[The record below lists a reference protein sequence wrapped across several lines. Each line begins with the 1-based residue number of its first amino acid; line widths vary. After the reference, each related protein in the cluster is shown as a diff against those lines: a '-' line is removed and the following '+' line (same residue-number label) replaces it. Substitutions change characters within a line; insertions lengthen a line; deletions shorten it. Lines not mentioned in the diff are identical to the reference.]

1 MEKKRLT
8 IFVIALVGMLGTF
21 LPWAKIGPVTASGTG
36 ADGWYTFVLFAIG
49 GAIAFFLGDRST
61 PISKG
66 ALTGVWITAVI
77 AFVVGII
84 DFFDVSGSPAS
95 VGFGLILVVLAA
107 IAQVLVAFLMKD
119 REGAEEAVRPQAQ
132 PARPEPSATPEQ
144 PAEPA
149 APAPGTAPRPERP
162 TTTPK
167 ETPSSPPPPEPKPRE
182 QGEESESD
190 AEEEEED
197 DTRSYE

>member
-21 LPWAKIGPVTASGTG
+21 LPWAKIGPVSASGTG

-66 ALTGVWITAVI
+66 ALAGVWITAVI
-77 AFVVGII
+77 AFIVGII

-119 REGAEEAVRPQAQ
+119 REGAEGAVRPQAQ
-132 PARPEPSATPEQ
+132 PARPEPSATPER

-149 APAPGTAPRPERP
+149 APAPGTAPQPERP
-162 TTTPK
+162 APTK
-167 ETPSSPPPPEPKPRE
+167 AETPPATPQPPAETQE
-182 QGEESESD
+182 QTEAAETE
-190 AEEEEED
+190 EEEEED